1 MFQRILVPLDGSMRA
16 EQALPVAAR
25 IARAN
30 GSTVFLMQVVSPI
43 VDYSGGL
50 SQVPFINGE
59 IIESQIAD
67 ANEYLSTMAASDV
80 LAGIETKTEVSFGQP
95 AQFLLKAMQIYGID
109 LVVLCSHGRT
119 GLSRWVLGS
128 VAHALV
134 HQSSVPVLVLR
145 EGQTLAHVERAL
157 VSLDGSALSEVVL
170 YPAAYLVAALAAPA
184 EGALHLTQVVKV
196 IETPREEGIASQLN
210 NEAIQQAGAYLADA
224 AKQLRA
230 SSSHLKL
237 ALTYSVEAGDDVA
250 ETLVNIAEQRGKKS
264 EAGGSGACSFI
275 AMSTHGRGGVQRWV
289 MGSVTERVLSTTKLP
304 MLIVRPQQK
313 G

>member
-210 NEAIQQAGAYLADA
+210 N
-224 AKQLRA
+224 
-230 SSSHLKL
+230 
-237 ALTYSVEAGDDVA
+237 
-250 ETLVNIAEQRGKKS
+250 
-264 EAGGSGACSFI
+264 
-275 AMSTHGRGGVQRWV
+275 
-289 MGSVTERVLSTTKLP
+289 
-304 MLIVRPQQK
+304 
-313 G
+313 